1 MADLSKDR
9 DSLTGRWHL
18 LAADWPEHELPHH
31 RVDLVFHDD
40 ADGLRGAIRSRVD
53 DTEIPLQA
61 VTFSG
66 GELRVQMAAPPGGL
80 TGDAPT
86 LVMANAGG
94 RFEGGWDMPGAEH
107 IRLKLIRARD

>member
-1 MADLSKDR
+1 MAHSVKWFQDDGARIDNSGRGGNMADLSKDR

-18 LAADWPEHELPHH
+18 LAAEWPEHELPHH

-80 TGDAPT
+80 TG
-86 LVMANAGG
+86 
-94 RFEGGWDMPGAEH
+94 
-107 IRLKLIRARD
+107 